1 MRLTRSSTRVIAGV
15 CAGIAEY
22 FGWSR
27 GAVRVSWVLL
37 SVLSVGF
44 PGILAY
50 TVLGMLMPPPA
61 PGTGREFHLD
71 EYRVQ

>member
-1 MRLTRSSTRVIAGV
+1 MIAGV

-27 GAVRVSWVLL
+27 GAVRMSWVLL
-37 SVLSVGF
+37 SVVSAGV

-50 TVLGMLMPPPA
+50 TVLGMLMPPPD
-61 PGTGREFHLD
+61 PSVCRDFQLD
-71 EYRVQ
+71 EFRVP